1 VRFQKLFSGTVSLL
15 LSALL
20 VVGCSKKTDASTELA
35 KTVKVLEQ
43 AAPAP
48 QASTQQSPNFPTAL
62 PAQQVS
68 QALTLLKEGKY
79 TETIVQMEMAR
90 YNPNKT
96 PQQMIAIQDAMAA
109 VMSDL
114 YTRAANGDA
123 PAKQA
128 IKQYQENRNKR

>member
-1 VRFQKLFSGTVSLL
+1 VITQKQFVGIAAVIIT
-15 LSALL
+15 ALTL
-20 VVGCSKKTDASTELA
+20 VGCSKKTDASSELA

-43 AAPAP
+43 PTASPQSQT
-48 QASTQQSPNFPTAL
+48 QASANAPTTM

-68 QALTLLKEGKY
+68 QALTSLKEGKY
-79 TETIVQMEMAR
+79 TETIVHMEMAR

-114 YTRAANGDA
+114 YARAASGDA

>member
-1 VRFQKLFSGTVSLL
+1 MRFQILFGGTVSLL
-15 LSALL
+15 LSAVF

-35 KTVKVLEQ
+35 KTVKVLKQ

-48 QASTQQSPNFPTAL
+48 QASAQPSANAPSAL

-68 QALTLLKEGKY
+68 QALTSLKEGKY

-114 YTRAANGDA
+114 YARAANGDA
-123 PAKQA
+123 AAKQA

>member
-1 VRFQKLFSGTVSLL
+1 MRIQKPFGGTVLIL

-20 VVGCSKKTDASTELA
+20 VVGCSKKPDASTELA

-43 AAPAP
+43 TAPAP
-48 QASTQQSPNFPTAL
+48 QAAAQPSANAPTAL

-68 QALTLLKEGKY
+68 QALASLKEGKY
-79 TETIVQMEMAR
+79 TETIVQMEKAR

-114 YTRAANGDA
+114 YTRAANGDSA
-123 PAKQA
+123 AKQA
-128 IKQYQENRNKR
+128 IAKYQAERNRR